1 MPFVTTPAGITPTRS
16 VSEGPCVRLTDAPVV
31 YFMILYK
38 PFNLLYKLSGALMTL
53 LVLAGYGICIANII
67 FTSKSKCKDST
78 LGKVSVANAVIFLVV
93 ASLILVVVHIIIW
106 VPICCGRKGPQE
118 TDKVSP
124 NDESSVGLKN
134 ASTQRVDGPGS
145 TVVPT

>member
-1 MPFVTTPAGITPTRS
+1 MPFVTTVAGITPIRS
-16 VSEGPCVRLTDAPVV
+16 VREYFANPIV
-31 YFMILYK
+31 YFMIVYK
-38 PFNLLYKLSGALMTL
+38 PFNLLYKLSGALMTA

-78 LGKVSVANAVIFLVV
+78 LGKVSLANAVIFLVV
-93 ASLILVVVHIIIW
+93 SSLILLVVHIIIW
-106 VPICCGRKGPQE
+106 VPICCGKKAPQD

-134 ASTQRVDGPGS
+134 SATQRVDGPGN

>member
-1 MPFVTTPAGITPTRS
+1 MPTLS
-16 VSEGPCVRLTDAPVV
+16 VSERFCETEPFVV
-31 YFMILYK
+31 YFMIVYK
-38 PFNLLYKLSGALMTL
+38 PFNLLYKLSGALMTA

-78 LGKVSVANAVIFLVV
+78 LGKVSVANSVIFLVV
-93 ASLILVVVHIIIW
+93 ASLVLVVVHIIIW
-106 VPICCGRKGPQE
+106 LPVCCGKKAPQE

-134 ASTQRVDGPGS
+134 ASTLRVDGPGN
-145 TVVPT
+145 TVVPTQPGEIIKANE

>member
-1 MPFVTTPAGITPTRS
+1 
-16 VSEGPCVRLTDAPVV
+16 
-31 YFMILYK
+31 MIVYK
-38 PFNLLYKLSGALMTL
+38 PFNLLYKLSGALMTA

-78 LGKVSVANAVIFLVV
+78 LGKVSLANAVIFLVV
-93 ASLILVVVHIIIW
+93 SSLILLVVHIIIW
-106 VPICCGRKGPQE
+106 VPICCGKKAPQD

-134 ASTQRVDGPGS
+134 SATQRVDGPGN

>member
-1 MPFVTTPAGITPTRS
+1 MPFETIHAGITPTLY
-16 VSEGPCVRLTDAPVV
+16 VSERFARPIPLV
-31 YFMILYK
+31 YFMIVYK
-38 PFNLLYKLSGALMTL
+38 PFNLLYKLSGALMTA

-93 ASLILVVVHIIIW
+93 SSLVLLVVHIIIW
-106 VPICCGRKGPQE
+106 VPICCGKKAPQD

-134 ASTQRVDGPGS
+134 SATQRVDGPGNGVVS
-145 TVVPT
+145 T